1 VVKLDT
7 SHLDVRKLKKKRRKK
22 RNGGVTI
29 VIEHLQLSMDVEF
42 MNVHVRVKSS
52 TNPQRSLEHVIV
64 VDVQVIIRQSVM
76 HLLMQKGIRFDMRY
90 QIHPTMSLM
99 KMKLYV
105 LIMTLTTKMM
115 MKMKTKMMKMK
126 MKMKTKMIK

>member
-1 VVKLDT
+1 VKLDT
-7 SHLDVRKLKKKRRKK
+7 SHLNVIKLKKRRRKKK
-22 RNGGVTI
+22 RNGDATI

-105 LIMTLTTKMM
+105 LIMTLTKKMM
-115 MKMKTKMMKMK
+115 MKMNMKTKMKMVKMK
-126 MKMKTKMIK
+126 MKMIK